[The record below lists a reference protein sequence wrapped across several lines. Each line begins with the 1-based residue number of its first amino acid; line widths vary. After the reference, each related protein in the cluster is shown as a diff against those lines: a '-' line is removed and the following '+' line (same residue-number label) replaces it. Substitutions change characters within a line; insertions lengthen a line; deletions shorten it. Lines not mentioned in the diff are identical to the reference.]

1 MQRYVKVVFCKTVV
15 LHMMHHTAI
24 GDIDFVEQSGTHTE
38 ITLRKGLKRKTH
50 LKAIEEL
57 VVLSPHVF
65 MVSSTANQICSETFR
80 HASHFECYWKTVAV
94 CIVLAMTRK
103 AIVMATVEWPAVIEI
118 SGILVW
124 FGGSMPGLCLHSR
137 SESCNQNP

>member
-1 MQRYVKVVFCKTVV
+1 MIKQMQRYVKVVFCKTVV

-38 ITLRKGLKRKTH
+38 ITLRKRLERKAH

-65 MVSSTANQICSETFR
+65 MISSATNQIRTKTF
-80 HASHFECYWKTVAV
+80 
-94 CIVLAMTRK
+94 
-103 AIVMATVEWPAVIEI
+103 
-118 SGILVW
+118 
-124 FGGSMPGLCLHSR
+124 
-137 SESCNQNP
+137 